1 MEFQTVEEA
10 MDQGSGDVKLRG
22 WCYRERG
29 SNKLRFIVLRD
40 TTGTLQCVVKKD
52 QVSDETWHAA
62 EDIKLEESLT
72 LTGTIE
78 EDERAPTGYEVQVDE
93 LEVVGKNEEPFP
105 ITEDQS
111 KEHLLDNRHL
121 WLRSRRMTK
130 ILKIRSTVFHAFRQF
145 YRERGYEEWH
155 APILQPT
162 QSEGGSTLFPVEYY
176 EDELYLTQSWQLYAE
191 TGVFGMEKI
200 FTISPCF
207 RAEKSKTTRHLAEF
221 WMAEMEAAWM
231 ELDELCDSAEDCV
244 AYIVEQVLDK
254 HEEDLKDLGQDTEKL
269 KQIES
274 PFPRLTYTEA
284 LDLLHDEGFEIDW
297 GDDLSTEAENEL
309 SRQFDKPVIITH
321 WPKEEMAFYKPPA
334 EDDEDVAL
342 CVDMIAPEEYGEIVG
357 GSQRD
362 LDVDRME
369 EELREMG
376 ENPEE
381 YDWYMDMR
389 KYGSVPHS
397 GYGIGVERVIAWLCG
412 LDDIKD
418 TIAYPRTMR
427 RYKP

>member
-1 MEFQTVEEA
+1 MTYQSIQEA
-10 MDQGSGDVKLRG
+10 MDQGSGEVSLRG

-29 SNKLRFIVLRD
+29 SNKLRFIVIRD
-40 TTGTLQCVVKKD
+40 STNTIQCVVKQD
-52 QVSDETWHAA
+52 QVDEDTWGAA
-62 EDIKLEESLT
+62 EDLKIEESVT
-72 LTGTIE
+72 VHGTIQ
-78 EDERAPTGYEVQVDE
+78 EDERAPTGYEVQVND
-93 LEVVGKNEEPFP
+93 LTIVGKNDEAFP

-111 KEHLLDNRHL
+111 KEHLLDKRHL
-121 WLRSRRMTK
+121 WLRSRKMTR
-130 ILKIRSTVFHAFRQF
+130 ILKIRSTIFQAFREF
-145 YRERGYEEWH
+145 YLDEGYHEWH

-176 EDELYLTQSWQLYAE
+176 DDELYLTQSWQLYAE
-191 TGVFGMEKI
+191 TGVFGMDKI

-231 ELDELCDSAEDCV
+231 NLDELCDSAEECV
-244 AYIVEQVLDK
+244 AYIVQSVVDK
-254 HEEDLKDLGQDTEKL
+254 HVEDLEALGQDVSKL
-269 KQIES
+269 KDIVP

-284 LDLLHDEGFEIDW
+284 LDVLEEKGFDMGW
-297 GDDLSTEAENEL
+297 GEDLSTEAENEL
-309 SRQFDKPVIITH
+309 SRHYDKPVIITH

-342 CVDMIAPEEYGEIVG
+342 CVDMIAPDEYGEIVG

-369 EELREMG
+369 KELRDMG
-376 ENPEE
+376 EDPEE

-389 KYGSVPHS
+389 RFGSVPHS
-397 GYGIGVERVIAWLCG
+397 GYGIGVERVISWLCN

-418 TIAYPRTMR
+418 TIPYPRTMR